1 MIVRLYCISG
11 MGSAG
16 KLQIAADFL
25 ILVAGLMI
33 HDPFS
38 AALSIVGALVLNL
51 VLTVNHKAG
60 RYLGM

>member
-1 MIVRLYCISG
+1 

-16 KLQIAADFL
+16 KLQIAADFV

-51 VLTVNHKAG
+51 VLAVNHKAG
-60 RYLGM
+60 RYPEL